1 MTVPTMTLIVAAL
14 IVLELAVVAAYERLL
29 TVTRRE
35 NALLLEELDE
45 ARDLMADILAG
56 PLDGRVAHPS
66 LAVIDGG
73 RS

>member
-1 MTVPTMTLIVAAL
+1 MTAAQITLILVGL

-29 TVTRRE
+29 SASRRE
-35 NALLLEELDE
+35 CALLLDELDE

-56 PLDGRVAHPS
+56 PLDGKVAHPS